1 MLRFVILILVVWTL
15 LTIAMASCVSVH
27 VATVNL
33 LPFPFLC
40 FLPYS
45 SISDIFGPEP
55 ARK

>member
-15 LTIAMASCVSVH
+15 VTVAMASCVSVH

-33 LPFPFLC
+33 LPFLC